1 MNMEKK
7 ILSEEI
13 SNMKYLLGY
22 KPGVVISE
30 QEQPEIGENRKDD
43 EDKSF
48 LKRRLGIIEELIEK
62 YIDEVE
68 EEETLFSDEF
78 EFASNIISW
87 VTQDLSMI
95 DGYDDDYDYIENLIK
110 DTFGEYILSRYD
122 EPEMDWDEDDDDEDD
137 DD

>member
-95 DGYDDDYDYIENLIK
+95 DGYDYDYDDIENLIK

-122 EPEMDWDEDDDDEDD
+122 EPEMDWDEYDDD
-137 DD
+137 

>member
-1 MNMEKK
+1 MEKK

>member
-1 MNMEKK
+1 MEKK

-87 VTQDLSMI
+87 VTKDLSMI
-95 DGYDDDYDYIENLIK
+95 DGYDDDYDDIENLIK

-122 EPEMDWDEDDDDEDD
+122 EPEMDWDEDDDD
-137 DD
+137 

>member
-1 MNMEKK
+1 MEKK

-13 SNMKYLLGY
+13 SNMKYLLWY

-95 DGYDDDYDYIENLIK
+95 DGYDDDYDDIENLIK

-122 EPEMDWDEDDDDEDD
+122 EPEMDWDEDDDD
-137 DD
+137 

>member
-1 MNMEKK
+1 MEKK

-68 EEETLFSDEF
+68 EE
-78 EFASNIISW
+78 
-87 VTQDLSMI
+87 
-95 DGYDDDYDYIENLIK
+95 
-110 DTFGEYILSRYD
+110 
-122 EPEMDWDEDDDDEDD
+122 
-137 DD
+137 